1 MNCVQPLNGIRVLD
15 TSTGPV
21 GGLAT
26 MVLADFGA
34 DVIKV
39 EPPGGDRFRSLPASP
54 LWLRGK
60 RSVVLDLHTTND
72 QAQLHNLVRRCDVVL
87 VSGPPDR
94 PTRWGIDAIGA
105 ESLQPNIVHCSIT
118 GWGERGPLANL
129 PGYASAV
136 AARAGRM
143 QAFAG
148 QVQRP
153 GPVFAA
159 MPVHIHAAA
168 HGAVQGILSALI
180 ARDRRGGAQRV
191 TTSLLQALM
200 PFDLVEL
207 LLVQLAE
214 RGDIEMPPR
223 VEMPTLNYHPVM
235 SKDGV
240 WIQCGNLLEHLF
252 LSFLDAIDVYGEL
265 LEDERFLEPPV
276 LWTPDAVEHARDRI
290 LLRMQEKTVDE
301 WMHVFNTNGNVA
313 AEPYRTP
320 AQALTH
326 PDLVDNGAVVTLHDK
341 TVGDVTMIGAIA
353 KLTGTPARIERPA
366 PLVGEHNGELQA
378 EMLSVP
384 GVSNKTSSSDPK
396 PSRSTA
402 TATATAGRPLDGITI
417 VEFASVI
424 AAPLGTSMLGDL
436 GARVIRIEPIEG
448 DSFRQMTA
456 NGSMTVKTTASK
468 ESICVDLK
476 QASGRAL
483 ARSLIAKADA
493 LVHNYRPGVPERLGI
508 GFEDLHAEFPNLVW
522 VAVNGYGPLGPGAH
536 RPATHPVAGASM
548 GGAGYQAGAASTHVG
563 KTLEDVRETA
573 RQIMRAN
580 EPSPDP
586 NTSVIVASSILL
598 GLVARERFGI
608 GQSILV
614 DMMCANAHAN
624 ADAFLHYDQMQ
635 PRPTIDPEHFGTGPC
650 HRLYP
655 TSSGWVFLTISTD
668 AEWKRFCAAADCEA
682 LLVDARF
689 TTNADRTGNAATLE
703 LLISEALCAHIASE
717 WEAIFAKASVPCV
730 QADAATPGEFFANHE
745 QMQINGFVPIV
756 NHARFGKIRRWGSI
770 VTVGDPTESYGPG
783 VLAGEHTDAIL
794 NELGFNDPEIAAMR
808 SARIVASE
816 PQ

>member
-1 MNCVQPLNGIRVLD
+1 LNCVQPLSGIRVLD

-60 RSVVLDLHTTND
+60 RSVVLDLHRTDD
-72 QAQLHNLVRRCDVVL
+72 QARLHNLVRHSDVVV

-94 PTRWGIDAIGA
+94 PTRWGIDATGA
-105 ESLQPNIVHCSIT
+105 ESLQPSIVHCSIT

-159 MPVHIHAAA
+159 MPVNIHAAA

-180 ARDRRGGAQRV
+180 VRDRGGGAQRV
-191 TTSLLQALM
+191 TTSLLQSLL

-276 LWTPDAVEHARDRI
+276 SWTPDAVEHARDRI

-320 AQALTH
+320 AQALAH
-326 PDLVDNGAVVTLHDK
+326 PDLVDNAAVVTLHDK
-341 TVGDVTMIGAIA
+341 SVGDVTMIGAIA
-353 KLTGTPARIERPA
+353 NLTGTPAHIERPA

-378 EMLSVP
+378 EMLNAPVA
-384 GVSNKTSSSDPK
+384 SNKTTSSDLK
-396 PSRSTA
+396 PSRSVA
-402 TATATAGRPLDGITI
+402 IASATAGRPLDGITI

-448 DSFRQMTA
+448 DSFRQITA

-468 ESICVDLK
+468 ESICIDLK

-508 GFEDLHAEFPNLVW
+508 GFEDLHAEFPKLVW

-536 RPATHPVAGASM
+536 RPATHPVAGACM

-586 NTSVIVASSILL
+586 NTSVIVASSTLL

-608 GQSILV
+608 GQSIFV

-624 ADAFLHYDQMQ
+624 ADAFLHYDQMK
-635 PRPTIDPEHFGTGPC
+635 PRPTIDPQHFGTGPC
-650 HRLYP
+650 HRLYS
-655 TSSGWVFLTISTD
+655 TKSGWVFLTITTD
-668 AEWKRFCAAADCEA
+668 AEWKRFCAAGGCEA
-682 LLVDARF
+682 LLTDTRF
-689 TTNADRTGNAATLE
+689 TTNADRTQNAEALE
-703 LLISEALCAHIASE
+703 LSVTEALRAHTAPE
-717 WEAIFAKASVPCV
+717 WEAIFAKASVSCV

-745 QMQINGFVPIV
+745 QMHINGFVPIV

-770 VTVGDPTESYGPG
+770 VTVGGPTESYGPG

-808 SARIVASE
+808 SARIVASVSV
-816 PQ
+816 